1 MPMTQF
7 DKPVDQST
15 SNKISQ
21 SKGVSEKV
29 TAATSSMRVVD
40 KLIEQV
46 ADFDTLVLI
55 RGESGSGKEVVAR
68 KIHQQSGRRDK
79 PFIPV
84 NCGAIPADLLESELF
99 GHEKGAFTGAISN
112 RKGRFEMAE
121 GGTLF
126 LDEIGD
132 MSLPMQVKLLRVLQ
146 ERCYERVGSNETR
159 RCDVRILAATHRNL
173 EDMVEE
179 GSFRQDLFFRLDV
192 FPIEV
197 PALREHAEDVPLLMG
212 RFIAKLHN
220 RGMKPPRFSKNAMRS
235 LQMYSWPGNVRE
247 LENLM
252 ERMAITH
259 SGRTVACRDLPR
271 RYQALGVVEEE
282 EAAELERED
291 QDALL
296 EALTSSRAGKGA
308 IYPIHSGDGAAVEDD
323 DFQSSSAPIQMPE
336 AGINLKQHLQ
346 DMEQWFIEE
355 ALRREGGVVTRAA
368 QLLGLQRTTLAEKMK
383 KLGLSA

>member
-1 MPMTQF
+1 MVELVNSLLNHSEQQAARRKDADKAPMRQ
-7 DKPVDQST
+7 VEELVQ
-15 SNKISQ
+15 
-21 SKGVSEKV
+21 
-29 TAATSSMRVVD
+29 
-40 KLIEQV
+40 QV
-46 ADFDTLVLI
+46 AAFDTLVLI

-68 KIHQQSGRRDK
+68 KIHQASSRASR
-79 PFIPV
+79 PFVPV

-99 GHEKGAFTGAISN
+99 GHEKGAFTGAIAT

-146 ERCYERVGSNETR
+146 ERIYERVGSNQPR
-159 RCDVRILAATHRNL
+159 KCDVRILAATHRNL

-197 PALREHAEDVPLLMG
+197 PALREHVEDVPLLMG
-212 RFIAKLHN
+212 KFIAKLHT
-220 RGMKPPRFSKNAMRS
+220 RGMRPPKYSKSAMRA

-259 SGRTVACRDLPR
+259 PGLTVTAADLPR
-271 RYQALGVVEEE
+271 QYCLLDVVETDED
-282 EAAELERED
+282 AFDARED
-291 QDALL
+291 QDALMD
-296 EALTSSRAGKGA
+296 ALTENR
-308 IYPIHSGDGAAVEDD
+308 IIDYAASEAD
-323 DFQSSSAPIQMPE
+323 QAPASAADQARFLPE
-336 AGINLKQHLQ
+336 TGIDLKSHLQ
-346 DMEQWFIEE
+346 DLEQWYIEE
-355 ALRREGGVVTRAA
+355 ALRRENGVITRAA

-383 KLGLSA
+383 KLNISG